1 MPFPSRQCIVAL
13 VLLLTLVSTLAC
25 ESPTDV
31 ESINRSA
38 SNLTEVEVTVEPTS
52 QPTQAVTP
60 TASPIPTLTPIPTAI
75 LMPTPTPRLTT
86 TPTPMPTPTRMPSP
100 ESTPEIGPIECDD
113 TRLVEAIIDLSEEK
127 ESTFSSRILKLYD
140 DTIEEVER
148 TTSELRCRA
157 EAKLSARGDSYLTFY
172 YEIDRDGD
180 AFIGY
185 MIGESVT
192 TPTPEATAT
201 PPVEELLGSRAKPVP
216 FGETIEVNT
225 GDPSGHWE
233 LTVVEAE
240 ADAASQILDENSYN
254 DPPSEGHQFYMV
266 RVRAKYLGSDSAIVF
281 SELTFKALGDQGV
294 AYDESCGV
302 LPDDIDTFAELFTG
316 GQIEGNQCF
325 EINEADAKSLLVF
338 IEVGIFDGQRVWF
351 SLATSR

>member
-157 EAKLSARGDSYLTFY
+157 EAKCARGLISH
-172 YEIDRDGD
+172 
-180 AFIGY
+180 
-185 MIGESVT
+185 
-192 TPTPEATAT
+192 
-201 PPVEELLGSRAKPVP
+201 LL
-216 FGETIEVNT
+216 
-225 GDPSGHWE
+225 
-233 LTVVEAE
+233 L
-240 ADAASQILDENSYN
+240 
-254 DPPSEGHQFYMV
+254 
-266 RVRAKYLGSDSAIVF
+266 
-281 SELTFKALGDQGV
+281 
-294 AYDESCGV
+294 
-302 LPDDIDTFAELFTG
+302 
-316 GQIEGNQCF
+316 
-325 EINEADAKSLLVF
+325 
-338 IEVGIFDGQRVWF
+338 
-351 SLATSR
+351 